1 MRSTSA
7 DPNASARRRLYAAAL
22 VGSIGDGIYVPLT
35 MLFVHALTGLS
46 LTAIGAGLSLAGLCA
61 LAFMPVAGILIDR
74 IGAKRVVMCALVLR
88 AAGFAA
94 YPFADTYLSF
104 LAVAVV
110 VAVGMWA
117 STPSQHAFI
126 GEIAQGAE
134 RDRLLAWD
142 RSLRNGGMG
151 LGSIAAAAVLA
162 VDGNTGFITA
172 ALVLATLFVLATGLV
187 ARIPAVHGGARPQR
201 KEQRTEQ
208 PKGRQGYRQVLA
220 DRPYLLI
227 TAANF
232 LIAFGYTTQAMA
244 LPVFLTRDIG
254 LPDALAGGVF
264 ALNTVLVAAL
274 GVPVARL
281 TMRGRRPRTAA
292 LGAAVFAVSFTAFA
306 LIPQFVGGASAVV
319 AVLAVAVL
327 YTSGE
332 LVHSVPAQG
341 LSVQAAP
348 DHLRGRYLSVYQ
360 LSWSLCRTI
369 APLLLGVLLEAG
381 PWQLWT
387 VLALMVLAGAVIL
400 LCAERALPPHA
411 VGIRPATGTPATRA
425 AEPPAVART

>member
-1 MRSTSA
+1 MRSTSV

-61 LAFMPVAGILIDR
+61 LAFMPVAGVLIDR
-74 IGAKRVVMCALVLR
+74 LGAKRVVMCALVLR

-94 YPFADTYLSF
+94 YPFADTYPSF

-172 ALVLATLFVLATGLV
+172 AMVLASLFVLATGLV
-187 ARIPAVHGGARPQR
+187 ARIPSVRGGVREAVRQR
-201 KEQRTEQ
+201 KEQR
-208 PKGRQGYRQVLA
+208 GYRQVLT

-227 TAANF
+227 AAANF

-264 ALNTVLVAAL
+264 ALNTALVAAL
-274 GVPVARL
+274 GIPVARL

-292 LGAAVFAVSFTAFA
+292 LGAAIFAVSFAAFA
-306 LIPQFVGGASAVV
+306 VIPQFVGGTSAIV

-332 LVHSVPAQG
+332 LIHSVPAQG

-369 APLLLGVLLEAG
+369 APLLLGFLLEAG
-381 PWQLWT
+381 PWQLWA

-400 LCAERALPPHA
+400 LCTERVLPPHA
-411 VGIRPATGTPATRA
+411 VGIRPAAPESDVGLID
-425 AEPPAVART
+425 AERLAWDTTSH

>member
-1 MRSTSA
+1 VRSTSA
-7 DPNASARRRLYAAAL
+7 DSNASARRRLYAASL

-74 IGAKRVVMCALVLR
+74 MGAKRVVMCALVLR

-94 YPFADTYLSF
+94 YPFADTYPSF

-162 VDGNTGFITA
+162 VDGNSGFITA
-172 ALVLATLFVLATGLV
+172 AMVLAVLFVLATGLV
-187 ARIPAVHGGARPQR
+187 ARIPSVRDAARR
-201 KEQRTEQ
+201 Q
-208 PKGRQGYRQVLA
+208 PKERHPKERHPKERQGYRQVLT

-264 ALNTVLVAAL
+264 ALNTALVAAL
-274 GVPVARL
+274 GIPVARL
-281 TMRGRRPRTAA
+281 TM
-292 LGAAVFAVSFTAFA
+292 
-306 LIPQFVGGASAVV
+306 
-319 AVLAVAVL
+319 
-327 YTSGE
+327 
-332 LVHSVPAQG
+332 
-341 LSVQAAP
+341 
-348 DHLRGRYLSVYQ
+348 
-360 LSWSLCRTI
+360 
-369 APLLLGVLLEAG
+369 
-381 PWQLWT
+381 
-387 VLALMVLAGAVIL
+387 
-400 LCAERALPPHA
+400 
-411 VGIRPATGTPATRA
+411 
-425 AEPPAVART
+425 

>member
-7 DPNASARRRLYAAAL
+7 DSNASTRRRLYAAAL
-22 VGSIGDGIYVPLT
+22 VGSVGDGIYVPLT

-61 LAFMPVAGILIDR
+61 LAFMPVAGTLIDR
-74 IGAKRVVMCALVLR
+74 MGAKRVVMCALVLR

-94 YPFADTYLSF
+94 YPFADTYPSF

-117 STPSQHAFI
+117 STPSQHALI
-126 GEIAQGAE
+126 GEIAQGTE

-151 LGSIAAAAVLA
+151 LGSIAAAALLA
-162 VDGNTGFITA
+162 VDGNTGFTTA
-172 ALVLATLFVLATGLV
+172 AMVLASLFVLATGLV
-187 ARIPAVHGGARPQR
+187 ARIPAVHDGARRPPEKQ
-201 KEQRTEQ
+201 
-208 PKGRQGYRQVLA
+208 QGYRQVLT

-227 TAANF
+227 AAANF
-232 LIAFGYTTQAMA
+232 LIAFGYTAQAMA

-254 LPDALAGGVF
+254 LPAALAGGVF
-264 ALNTVLVAAL
+264 ALNTALVAAL

-281 TMRGRRPRTAA
+281 TMRGRRPRTSA
-292 LGAAVFAVSFTAFA
+292 LGATIFAASFAAFA
-306 LIPQFVGGASAVV
+306 LIPGLFGGTTALV

-332 LVHSVPAQG
+332 LIHSVPAQG

-369 APLLLGVLLEAG
+369 APLLLGFLLETG
-381 PWQLWT
+381 SWQLWA
-387 VLALMVLAGAVIL
+387 VLALMVLTGAIIL
-400 LCAERALPPHA
+400 LCTERALPPHA
-411 VGIRPATGTPATRA
+411 VGIRPAPGSPTL
-425 AEPPAVART
+425 ENAVQQAGA

>member
-1 MRSTSA
+1 M
-7 DPNASARRRLYAAAL
+7 SARRRLYAAAL

-61 LAFMPVAGILIDR
+61 LAFMPVAGVLIDR

-94 YPFADTYLSF
+94 YPFADTYPSF

-162 VDGNTGFITA
+162 VDGTTGFITA
-172 ALVLATLFVLATGLV
+172 ALVLASLFVLATGLV
-187 ARIPAVHGGARPQR
+187 ARIPAVRDGARRHRKEQR
-201 KEQRTEQ
+201 KEQRKEEAKEQ
-208 PKGRQGYRQVLA
+208 RGYRRVLT

-274 GVPVARL
+274 GVPVARI
-281 TMRGRRPRTAA
+281 TMRGRRPRAAA
-292 LGAAVFAVSFTAFA
+292 LGAAIFAVSFTAFA
-306 LIPQFVGGASAVV
+306 LIPQFVSGASAIV

-332 LVHSVPAQG
+332 LIHSVPAQG

-369 APLLLGVLLEAG
+369 APLLLGFLLEAG
-381 PWQLWT
+381 TWQLWT
-387 VLALMVLAGAVIL
+387 VLALLVLAGAVIL
-400 LCAERALPPHA
+400 LCTERALPPHA
-411 VGIRPATGTPATRA
+411 VGIRPAPGTPAPRA
-425 AEPPAVART
+425 AEPSVVVRT